1 MPRQSIRMF
10 AVLALLVVGTLP
22 AYGQNLDIT
31 FRYVP
36 QPGDA
41 FVRAFLPGEFNGWGP
56 NTGGLIAPG
65 AVSLMTRDANL
76 DQWLYTVPLTVG
88 RTYQYKVHFHF
99 DESGGQNSWISDPLN
114 ERINPNDNNNSL
126 VTIADPMVF
135 QLARRRNDDGDVVE
149 VSAGVFGSE
158 AITALTFEINGV
170 AQDGLPFFDAD
181 KNIFRHV
188 LAVPVPGGSQFKLT
202 ATDAQGAT
210 ASDEV
215 GIIAPTVEEA
225 ARPAGIRD
233 GVNYAENDPTTV
245 TLSLFAPGKNFVH
258 VIGDFN
264 DWQIDEA
271 FLMKRDAAGDDSVHW
286 WLEIDGLNAT
296 QEYAYQY
303 LIEGDLRIADMY
315 ADKIL
320 DPANDPSI
328 PESTY
333 PNLKPYPTGRT
344 QGVVSVLQ
352 PGRDP
357 YPWVIED
364 FERPPQGELVI
375 YEMLLRD
382 FVQAHDYATLVDTL
396 DYLDRLGV
404 NAIELMPV
412 AEFGGNINW
421 GYQPQFY
428 FAPDKYYGPAN
439 DLRRFIDEAHQRGIA
454 VILDVVYNHIDLPS
468 PIIQLFGANDDNPW
482 INVPARHP
490 FNVFFDINHEDPYT
504 QYWLDRVNA
513 HWLTAFNV
521 DGFRF
526 DLSKGFTQRNTGG
539 NVGAWGNY
547 DASRIALLKRMADQ
561 IWAVD
566 PEAYVIL
573 EHFAEDREERE
584 LATHGMDAGLPGM
597 MLWNNANFNY
607 NEATMG
613 YHDGGKSDFSHAY
626 YGPGGRGWPVPHT
639 VSYMESHDEQWLM
652 YKNIRF
658 GACER
663 SPTGGHNC
671 DPYLD
676 ENFGT
681 YNVRM
686 VPTALDR
693 MKMAGAFFFLLPGPR
708 MMWQFGELGY
718 GWGDLGEQCLR
729 GDDCDDRAPGRTDPK
744 PIRWDYRDEA
754 TEEGFLRM
762 KLYRTWAALINLRND
777 HEVFRST
784 DTGVTLDVRG
794 AVKIIKLSHPEMD
807 VFLIGN
813 FGVTPTEAISF
824 DFQTEGLWYEYFTGE
839 ERDTAQD
846 DAVSL
851 PPGGFRL
858 YTTERLASPGEG
870 LITVDVEDAAEVP
883 APFVLDQNYPNPFN
897 PTTMIRYAVPE
908 PGPVRLDV
916 FDVLGRQVAVLV
928 DGVVPAGTHAAT
940 FEAGHLPS
948 GLYLYRLQAGSRIET
963 RTMMLV
969 R

>member
-1 MPRQSIRMF
+1 MPRQSIRLF
-10 AVLALLVVGTLP
+10 AALVLLLVGIVP

-36 QPGDA
+36 QPGDD

-56 NTGGLIAPG
+56 NNSGVIAPG
-65 AVSLMTRDANL
+65 ATSLMTLDADL
-76 DQWLYTVPLTVG
+76 DQWLYTIPLAVG
-88 RTYQYKVHFHF
+88 RSYQYKIHFHF
-99 DESGGQNSWISDPLN
+99 NDSGSDWQWISDPLN
-114 ERINPNDNNNSL
+114 DQIVGPDNNSL
-126 VTIADPMVF
+126 VEITDPMVF
-135 QLARRRNDDGDVVE
+135 QLARRKNDDGDIVE
-149 VSAGVFGSE
+149 VSAGVLGSE
-158 AITALTFEINGV
+158 VITALTFEINGV
-170 AQDGLPFFDAD
+170 EQDGLPFFDAD
-181 KNIFRHV
+181 KNIFRYELPQPV
-188 LAVPVPGGSQFKLT
+188 LGGSQFKLT
-202 ATDAQGAT
+202 ATDAQGGT
-210 ASDEV
+210 ARAEV
-215 GIIAPTVEEA
+215 GVIAPTVDDV

-233 GVNYAENDPTTV
+233 GINYAENDPTTV

-271 FLMKRDAAGDDSVHW
+271 FLMKRDAIRDDSVHW
-286 WLEIDGLNAT
+286 WLALDGLNAT

-303 LIEGDLRIADMY
+303 LVDGELRLADMY

-320 DPANDPSI
+320 DPANDPFI

-333 PNLKPYPTGRT
+333 PNLKPYPEGRT

-352 PGRDP
+352 PGRAP
-357 YPWVIED
+357 YPWVIDD

-404 NAIELMPV
+404 SAIELMPV

-428 FAPDKYYGPAN
+428 FAPDKYYGPAD
-439 DLRRFIDEAHQRGIA
+439 DLKRFIDEAHQRGIA
-454 VILDVVYNHIDLPS
+454 VILDVVYNHVDLPS
-468 PIIQLFGANDDNPW
+468 PIIQLFGVNDDNPW
-482 INVPARHP
+482 INIPARHP
-490 FNVFFDINHEDPYT
+490 FNVFFDLNHEDPYT

-513 HWLTAFNV
+513 HWLTEFKV

-526 DLSKGFTQRNTGG
+526 DLSKGFTQRDTGG

-547 DASRIALLKRMADQ
+547 DASRIALLTRMADQ

-573 EHFAEDREERE
+573 EHFAQDREEQE
-584 LATHGMDAGLPGM
+584 LAMHGMDAGMPGM
-597 MLWNNANFNY
+597 MLWNNVNHAY

-613 YHDGGKSDFSHAY
+613 YHDGDKSDFSRAY
-626 YGPGGRGWPVPHT
+626 YGPGGRGWAVPHT
-639 VSYMESHDEQWLM
+639 ISYMESHDEQWLM

-663 SPTGGHNC
+663 SPGGGGAC
-671 DPYLD
+671 DPALD

-681 YNVRM
+681 YNVRRLP
-686 VPTALDR
+686 VALDR

-708 MMWQFGELGY
+708 MMWQFGEVGY
-718 GWGDLGEQCLR
+718 GFGNNGEECLKPGGGSNGDCPSF
-729 GDDCDDRAPGRTDPK
+729 APGRTGEK
-744 PIRWDYRDEA
+744 PIRWDYRDDP
-754 TEEGFLRM
+754 LRE
-762 KLYRTWAALINLRND
+762 KLYKTWAALINLRNEHD
-777 HEVFRST
+777 VFRST
-784 DTGVTLDVRG
+784 TTDVTLDLRG
-794 AVKIIKLSHPEMD
+794 PVKTIKLSHADMD

-813 FGVTPTEAISF
+813 FGLTPTAAISF
-824 DFQTEGLWYEYFTGE
+824 AFQTEGLWYEYFTGE
-839 ERDTAQD
+839 VRDTAQD

-858 YTTERLASPGEG
+858 YTTTSLPAPEPG
-870 LITVDVEDAAEVP
+870 LITVNVEDDAEVP
-883 APFVLDQNYPNPFN
+883 AQFALDQNYPNPFN
-897 PTTMIRYAVPE
+897 PTTTIRYAVPE

-916 FDVLGRQVAVLV
+916 LDVLGRQVAVLV
-928 DGVVPAGTHAAT
+928 DGVVPAGTQAAT

-963 RTMMLV
+963 KTMVLV